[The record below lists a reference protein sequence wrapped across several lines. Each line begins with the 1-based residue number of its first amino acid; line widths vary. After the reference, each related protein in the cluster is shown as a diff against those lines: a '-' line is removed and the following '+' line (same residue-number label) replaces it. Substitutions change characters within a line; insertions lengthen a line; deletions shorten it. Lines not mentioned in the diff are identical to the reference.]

1 MMAVISTIGNIVDDV
16 RHARNKAKS
25 RHREHQNTPRRDGV
39 KLTCQ
44 KWREQQDQVFEPLV
58 GAEEGDE
65 RLHSLSAS
73 IFLANLPAAFL

>member
-1 MMAVISTIGNIVDDV
+1 
-16 RHARNKAKS
+16 
-25 RHREHQNTPRRDGV
+25 V